1 MRFLCACVV
10 IGWGVVA
17 SVTHAAPPRPSA
29 RLHVLTTLAPLYSWT
44 VNVAGDLADVEN
56 LLPADV
62 GPHEFQF
69 RPRDLKKVQRADL
82 VILNGLGV
90 ETWLERTLNNNSVS
104 STTQRLVRT
113 SDGLKAEFI
122 YRSPLLRLDPSNT
135 QGGPGPGPVTRQED
149 LTTGQLPNPHVW
161 LDPCYARHGVS
172 NILAALTQR
181 DPVNARGY
189 AANAAA
195 YLEKLNV
202 LDADFRALSGSLSH
216 PALVTF
222 HNAFPYFARRYG
234 FDLVGVVEE
243 IPTVSPSPKYLSEL
257 SRVITARNVRVIFTE
272 PQYEPRLVR
281 QLSRDL
287 GITITELDVLE
298 TGRPSGDY
306 YINGMRRNLRS
317 LASALQ

>member
-1 MRFLCACVV
+1 MRSLWAFVV
-10 IGWGVVA
+10 VGWGVVTW
-17 SVTHAAPPRPSA
+17 VTHAAPPLATA

-69 RPRDLKKVQRADL
+69 RPRDLKKVQGADL

-90 ETWLERTLNNNSVS
+90 ETWLERTLNNNSAS
-104 STTQRLVRT
+104 SPTQRLVRT

-135 QGGPGPGPVTRQED
+135 RAGPGPVTLQED

-181 DPVNARGY
+181 DPANAQGY
-189 AANAAA
+189 AVNAAA

-202 LDADFRALSGSLSH
+202 LDADFRALSGRLSH

-243 IPTVSPSPKYLSEL
+243 IPSVSPSPKYLSEL

-287 GITITELDVLE
+287 GIIITELDVLE
-298 TGRPSGDY
+298 TGRPSRDY
-306 YINGMRRNLRS
+306 YIDGMRRNLRT
-317 LASALQ
+317 LALALQ